1 MAPTSKCR
9 LRQLKLDRIKDYL
22 LMEQE
27 FIRHQES
34 LKPTIEELDE
44 EDDNEERKKIEQLRG
59 SPMLIGT
66 LEEFI
71 DEDHAIVS
79 SIGPE
84 YYVNILSFVDK
95 D

>member
-1 MAPTSKCR
+1 M
-9 LRQLKLDRIKDYL
+9 II
-22 LMEQE
+22 
-27 FIRHQES
+27 F
-34 LKPTIEELDE
+34 ELQ
-44 EDDNEERKKIEQLRG
+44 EERKKIETLRG

-84 YYVNILSFVDK
+84 YYAHILSFVDK

>member
-1 MAPTSKCR
+1 
-9 LRQLKLDRIKDYL
+9 
-22 LMEQE
+22 MEQE

-34 LKPTIEELDE
+34 LKPTAEDLDE
-44 EDDNEERKKIEQLRG
+44 EDDNVSEEEATYSRVEDVFPHLSKEERRKIEQLRG
-59 SPMLIGT
+59 TPMLIGT